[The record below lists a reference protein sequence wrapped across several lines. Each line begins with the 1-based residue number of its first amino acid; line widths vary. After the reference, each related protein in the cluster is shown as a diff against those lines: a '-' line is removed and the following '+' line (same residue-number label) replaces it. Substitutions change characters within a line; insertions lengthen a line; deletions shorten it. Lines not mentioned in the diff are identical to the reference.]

1 MFSTSAVR
9 SPKKDRQRIQ
19 LAASEVIDDDPQLG
33 NTATYRVV
41 SVRHHDSLDG
51 C

>member
-1 MFSTSAVR
+1 MFPLLPFVHLKR
-9 SPKKDRQRIQ
+9 DRQRIQ
-19 LAASEVIDDDPQLG
+19 LAASEVIDDVSQLG